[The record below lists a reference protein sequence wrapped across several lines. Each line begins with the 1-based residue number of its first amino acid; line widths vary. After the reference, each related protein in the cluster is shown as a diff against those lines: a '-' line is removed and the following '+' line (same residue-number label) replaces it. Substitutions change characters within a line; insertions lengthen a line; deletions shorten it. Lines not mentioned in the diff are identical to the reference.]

1 MKPGRELDALVAE
14 KVMGWR
20 LEERGYVATFW
31 VDENGK
37 VKRAAEPCSIDFCS
51 CEVFSPSTDI
61 SDAWKVVEKLGI
73 IPNSFY
79 IGYKTDKNGKK
90 IYRAFFQK
98 ENPITTLIYTYEA
111 DAETAPLAICLAAL
125 KAVGVE
131 VE

>member
-20 LEERGYVATFW
+20 LEERGYGATFW

-61 SDAWKVVEKLGI
+61 SDAWEVVEKLRDLGFHVGI
-73 IPNSFY
+73 KTPPKVKSCSYWVCLENFYAGKSFTEY
-79 IGYKTDKNGKK
+79 G
-90 IYRAFFQK
+90 
-98 ENPITTLIYTYEA
+98 
-111 DAETAPLAICLAAL
+111 ETAPLAICMAAL
-125 KAVGVE
+125 KALGME